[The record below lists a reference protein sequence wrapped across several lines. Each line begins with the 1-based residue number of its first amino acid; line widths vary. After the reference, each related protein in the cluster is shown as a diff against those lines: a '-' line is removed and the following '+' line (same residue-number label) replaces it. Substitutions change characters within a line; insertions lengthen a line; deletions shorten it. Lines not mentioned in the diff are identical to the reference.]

1 MGKDLKGN
9 PLPPGIMQRKSGIYR
24 GRFYYKGE
32 TYTKDNADLKK
43 LVQEMEDLRYEVK
56 HGLKGKGDNITL
68 DTWFDIWLNTH
79 KKRTIKE
86 STQVRYDDFY
96 RRYIKK
102 QIGKQRVA
110 DFNPIILERL
120 LQNMA
125 DDDYSTKTIRDVY
138 NILNAMFKYAVHNRI
153 LTFNPCAGVEVPK
166 TKTKQIRVLT
176 VKEQREVLEHAKERI
191 HENQNLL
198 LSGKLTAHLNQIDQ
212 EVTEQVE
219 VLMKQMAEKQGV
231 NENLKRKDQMKWVR
245 LMNNI
250 KVSAE
255 EIVLKERVYM

>member
-96 RRYIKK
+96 RR
-102 QIGKQRVA
+102 
-110 DFNPIILERL
+110 
-120 LQNMA
+120 
-125 DDDYSTKTIRDVY
+125 
-138 NILNAMFKYAVHNRI
+138 FK
-153 LTFNPCAGVEVPK
+153 
-166 TKTKQIRVLT
+166 
-176 VKEQREVLEHAKERI
+176 
-191 HENQNLL
+191 
-198 LSGKLTAHLNQIDQ
+198 
-212 EVTEQVE
+212 
-219 VLMKQMAEKQGV
+219 
-231 NENLKRKDQMKWVR
+231 
-245 LMNNI
+245 
-250 KVSAE
+250 
-255 EIVLKERVYM
+255 

>member
-125 DDDYSTKTIRDVY
+125 DDDYSTKTIRDVLFSMLCS
-138 NILNAMFKYAVHNRI
+138 NMQCITGFLHSTHVQEWKFPKQRQNRY
-153 LTFNPCAGVEVPK
+153 G
-166 TKTKQIRVLT
+166 
-176 VKEQREVLEHAKERI
+176 
-191 HENQNLL
+191 
-198 LSGKLTAHLNQIDQ
+198 
-212 EVTEQVE
+212 
-219 VLMKQMAEKQGV
+219 
-231 NENLKRKDQMKWVR
+231 
-245 LMNNI
+245 
-250 KVSAE
+250 
-255 EIVLKERVYM
+255 Y